1 MKSENYLPH
10 IREHY
15 EDLPYPP
22 YEPAEEYNQLQ
33 ALWMHQLPR
42 INHYCFAGHKR
53 FEEEPFR
60 VLSAGGGT
68 GHAAIFLAEQLRD
81 MPAEIVYVD
90 MSEASMAIAKKRA
103 EIRQLEN
110 ITFHHGSLLDLPSMG
125 LEPFDYI
132 DCSGVLH
139 HLADPDAGLQA
150 LTDVLVEDGAMS
162 LMVYGAVGRTAVYQM
177 QDLMKLVNEGVTKK
191 DEKLARLKKI
201 NQFLPRANWLNL
213 ARTVYRTP
221 DDFGAHGDAGIYD
234 LYLHEQ
240 DRAYTVPQLFAWLR
254 GAKLQVVGIPG
265 DGGKQ
270 MMYLPQSYIRDM
282 PLLEKISQLPEEK
295 RYAIGE
301 LMGGMITKH
310 TFYAAKQPKK
320 PADLADE
327 ELVPTFN
334 PSAMSKEQ
342 QRAMVAQLAA
352 GQAVPVPRQGLN
364 TTLQPDAVMKALM
377 QHVDSKTPL
386 KHLINKTMMQ
396 LQKENHKVTRDEL
409 KARVS
414 SILQQFVILEF
425 IYLRAADVPIY
436 LGADDLQARFL
447 AGVDKKA

>member
-1 MKSENYLPH
+1 M
-10 IREHY
+10 
-15 EDLPYPP
+15 
-22 YEPAEEYNQLQ
+22 
-33 ALWMHQLPR
+33 
-42 INHYCFAGHKR
+42 
-53 FEEEPFR
+53 
-60 VLSAGGGT
+60 
-68 GHAAIFLAEQLRD
+68 
-81 MPAEIVYVD
+81 
-90 MSEASMAIAKKRA
+90 
-103 EIRQLEN
+103 
-110 ITFHHGSLLDLPSMG
+110 
-125 LEPFDYI
+125 
-132 DCSGVLH
+132 
-139 HLADPDAGLQA
+139 
-150 LTDVLVEDGAMS
+150 
-162 LMVYGAVGRTAVYQM
+162 
-177 QDLMKLVNEGVTKK
+177 
-191 DEKLARLKKI
+191 
-201 NQFLPRANWLNL
+201 
-213 ARTVYRTP
+213 
-221 DDFGAHGDAGIYD
+221 
-234 LYLHEQ
+234 
-240 DRAYTVPQLFAWLR
+240 
-254 GAKLQVVGIPG
+254 VGIPG

-396 LQKENHKVTRDEL
+396 LQKESHKVTRDEL

-414 SILQQFVILEF
+414 SILQQFVILERLLPSRKRR
-425 IYLRAADVPIY
+425 ICLRALSPYQV
-436 LGADDLQARFL
+436 AR
-447 AGVDKKA
+447 